1 MKFSKTLVAA
11 ALVATAGVAQADL
24 SANIAASSNY
34 LFRGVTQ
41 TGDSAAVS
49 GGIDYTQD
57 SGFYAGT
64 WISNIDFST
73 GPADT
78 NGDGNFD
85 VSGDSKADAEVDLY
99 AGFGGDLGD
108 SGLGYDVG
116 VIYYYY
122 PGAGGD
128 MQGGNLDYS
137 EVNGS
142 VSFGPLTGSI
152 AYTFWG
158 EANDP
163 APFHDGDIYY
173 KLAADLPFEYK
184 GFTSSAFIGRY
195 DFTDDGNNKLA
206 GNDLSY
212 THWGVSVSKNAG
224 DYGSVSVNYEQV
236 DDANDLV
243 SDDNPNLWLGWSKD
257 F

>member
-24 SANIAASSNY
+24 SANIAASSDY
-34 LFRGVTQ
+34 LFRGVSQ
-41 TGDSAAVS
+41 TGSSAAVS

-64 WISNIDFST
+64 WISNIDFGSAS
-73 GPADT
+73 P
-78 NGDGNFD
+78 
-85 VSGDSKADAEVDLY
+85 KADEEVDLY

-128 MQGGNLDYS
+128 IQGGDLDYS

-142 VSFGPLTGSI
+142 LSFGPLTGSV

-163 APFHDGDIYY
+163 APFHDGDLYY
-173 KLAADLPFEYK
+173 KLSADLPFEYQ

-195 DFTDDGNNKLA
+195 DFTDDGSNKLA
-206 GNDLSY
+206 ANDLSY
-212 THWGVSVSKNAG
+212 THWGVSVSKDAG
-224 DYGSVSVNYEQV
+224 DFGSVSVNYEQV